1 MKTNQQPP
9 RVRQLAHRRWI
20 AVIPALALLTV
31 TAACSGDDD
40 AEPASRDDEQTDTT
54 SATTTTQPPAS
65 DEEAAYPI
73 IRDLVLEAT
82 ALTDQLF
89 QDPTAAEDPDNPDIE
104 RLRELYTEDSPTPDG
119 VLDQLSDL
127 ADKGQRWRASQS
139 GVFRD
144 LGVYEMTTLDDD
156 KVRFRICASE
166 DLETVDEN
174 DHVVDQRAQVTQ
186 GVGEARRVDG
196 IWRFYGINI
205 EDDRTLEIAPGSA
218 NPGFCDSLFGGEA
231 ET

>member
-1 MKTNQQPP
+1 MKTDQQPP
-9 RVRQLAHRRWI
+9 RARQTAGQLRTTLI
-20 AVIPALALLTV
+20 SALAVVSAL
-31 TAACSGDDD
+31 AACSGDD
-40 AEPASRDDEQTDTT
+40 AEPAGRSDEQTTAT
-54 SATTTTQPPAS
+54 SATTTTQARAS

-73 IRDLVLEAT
+73 IRDLVHEAT

-89 QDPTAAEDPDNPDIE
+89 QDPTAVEDPDNPDIE
-104 RLRELYTEDSPTPDG
+104 RLRELYTEDSPTPNG
-119 VLDQLSDL
+119 VLEQLRAL
-127 ADKGQRWRASQS
+127 AEKHQRWRAAQS

-144 LGVYEMTTLDDD
+144 LGVYRMTTLNDD

-174 DHVVDQRAQVTQ
+174 NHVVAQRAQVTQ

-205 EDDRTLEIAPGSA
+205 EDDRTLEIAPGTA
-218 NPGFCDSLFGGEA
+218 NPGFCDSLFGGEGA
-231 ET
+231 T